1 VSINNIRIYL
11 MCNKQRAVN
20 DVIIAPVISPYEL
33 IKEEV
38 RQLLESNFHLIY
50 LKTKISSLKNRDPKR
65 LYVADRGEID
75 DLIGCSKCNSYNKP
89 QNPEL
94 IVSKIDGV
102 PTKQSQEGIFNCIN
116 TTVFVGKFN
125 I

>member
-1 VSINNIRIYL
+1 MEILNYSKVS
-11 MCNKQRAVN
+11 
-20 DVIIAPVISPYEL
+20 
-33 IKEEV
+33 
-38 RQLLESNFHLIY
+38 IY